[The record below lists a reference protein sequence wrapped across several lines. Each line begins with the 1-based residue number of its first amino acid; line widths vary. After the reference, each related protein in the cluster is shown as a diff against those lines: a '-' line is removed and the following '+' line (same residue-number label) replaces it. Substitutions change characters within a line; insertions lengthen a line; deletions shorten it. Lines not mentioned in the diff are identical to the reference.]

1 MFRRGKSSWRF
12 STDLNGR
19 LHAALFVRD
28 ALDLPVT
35 SGAAIPPRLDGD
47 IPELRDRI
55 SAQARTDAA
64 AAWPAWWDTLVRF
77 ELRQDQVAGDPVMIR
92 QRLGELVELVDAP
105 DWASLQDWPGLQTAA
120 RAAFEDGHRWAD
132 KALEPL
138 TPPNQSRQAFQW
150 NWVRDVAKQ
159 VAHDHDVDIGA
170 IRGSAQVLLV
180 GGRWWTLT
188 QSGGVLCSAAV
199 AEHEATARHIL
210 RLVFESTVGG

>member
-92 QRLGELVELVDAP
+92 QRLGEL
-105 DWASLQDWPGLQTAA
+105 
-120 RAAFEDGHRWAD
+120 
-132 KALEPL
+132 
-138 TPPNQSRQAFQW
+138 
-150 NWVRDVAKQ
+150 
-159 VAHDHDVDIGA
+159 AHDHDVDIGA

>member
-12 STDLNGR
+12 STDANGL

-35 SGAAIPPRLDGD
+35 SEPAIPPPLDGD

-55 SAQARTDAA
+55 SAGARIDAA

-77 ELRQDQVAGDPVMIR
+77 EVRQDHVAGDPVMIR
-92 QRLGELVELVDAP
+92 QHLGELVELVDAP
-105 DWASLQDWPGLQTAA
+105 NWASLQDRPGLQTAA

-138 TPPNQSRQAFQW
+138 RPPNQSRQTFQW
-150 NWVRDVAKQ
+150 NWIRDVAKQ
-159 VAHDHDVDIGA
+159 VAHDHDIDVGA

-188 QSGGVLCSAAV
+188 QSGSVLCSAAA
-199 AEHEATARHIL
+199 AEQEATARQIL
-210 RLVFESTVGG
+210 RFVFESTVSG